1 MVVIQKYIILYYFLC
16 FSGCFASTFLW
27 YLQKEDII
35 IKEQLINEQINL
47 PSVRLVSDNNE
58 QLGIM
63 SSEAAL
69 EIADERNLDLV
80 LISPSANP
88 PVCRLMNYGKYKFE
102 QAKRLKEQKRAQ
114 KVAEVKEIQLSM
126 TIEKHDIDVRI
137 KQARKF
143 FASENKVR
151 VTIKMRGRQ
160 QARPE
165 AGIEIMKNFY
175 EQLSDCCIMDTQPE
189 ILGKNIIMVLSPK
202 K

>member
-1 MVVIQKYIILYYFLC
+1 MYI
-16 FSGCFASTFLW
+16 SGCFASTFLW
-27 YLQKEDII
+27 HLQKEDII

-47 PSVRLVSDNNE
+47 PSVRVVSDNNE

-63 SSEAAL
+63 SSDAAL

-80 LISPSANP
+80 LISPNANP
-88 PVCRLMNYGKYKFE
+88 PVCRIMNYGKYKFE

-165 AGIEIMKNFY
+165 AGIEIMKSFY
-175 EQLSDCCIMDTQPE
+175 EQLSDCCVMDTQPE